1 MFAQLTPQQ
10 LADFLEQVKSSQGI
24 TPEYLSELTDEIF
37 GNTDKSDEPAKPF
50 YGAIAV
56 RYKDSRTP
64 GDIAMYDSGEEME
77 KAANLFKQN
86 HLLAEIVVFTN
97 PDRYIRPKSPEWV
110 FAE

>member
-10 LADFLEQVKSSQGI
+10 LADVLEQIKSGLGV
-24 TPEYLSELTDEIF
+24 TPEYLNNLANEIF

-64 GDIAMYDSGEEME
+64 GDIAMYDSEEQMNE
-77 KAANLFKQN
+77 AINIFRQN
-86 HLLAEIVVFTN
+86 HLLAEIIIFTD
-97 PDRYIRPKSPEWV
+97 PDRYIRPTTPAWV
-110 FAE
+110 HAG